1 MDPSKAANFTKLCQ
15 LLVDKGGE
23 ALRNVLHGKHPPSTL
38 AAVLKANIGT
48 FTKAKKAKVINPSQ
62 WDLLFP
68 AAGAAPD
75 SKQFDIT
82 LLIILLR
89 NICGLH
95 PPATGWNKMPPAGD
109 TTTSADIVR
118 MKLFRNDDY
127 AHITSTQLDDA
138 KFEQLWQEISQPLLR
153 LGVPQQDID
162 EIKLA
167 PHEEWEPTSHLRDK
181 LPMFTGREDEIKKVI
196 TLLNDEKKA
205 LVSLRGGP
213 GFGKTSIAIEV
224 SHKLS
229 EDHKIPVVFSQ
240 LTTAT
245 NEDEMIRQL
254 CLDVDVSYEDDPKQ
268 SLMQRLRNIKNKVI
282 FVMDDIDNLLKDRD
296 TFYRFV
302 HLLRQNSN
310 QQCQIVTTSRK
321 RFEIPNLSVEVPVG
335 VMNDKACTELLKKHC
350 PKTDEIFLQELAE
363 HCGNIPLA
371 MCIAVSRVDHFKD
384 PAKLLQCLKKK
395 PMKTLKHSDSDQC
408 VHRAFNMSF
417 KECSDEKQETL
428 VRLSVFEGSFD
439 QEAAEAVLE
448 KDELDTIDILN
459 ELVSLS
465 LIMKEPT
472 QHRYS
477 IHLLIKSFLKDKQES
492 GNEQSETK
500 AKRARAEAMCAEV
513 LMVEYYLELGH
524 QLTMKSYS
532 KDGYKD
538 NREALKQEAS
548 NIHNVLKICSRQQED
563 PTRSDISNCLAGCN
577 IYTISARLF
586 SIFVRTITP
595 AATVDDFLKRC
606 ANLAKDKEQYAV
618 KINFECL
625 LVAEE
630 RYESIGNDDFTS
642 LTAQMEEI
650 KNEFDTRY
658 EKLKNDKSLCAHY
671 YYQYGR
677 YLWRKSRNHDGKE
690 ELDLQIQAREQLKKS
705 LELRKTITKTP
716 VTKADIIF
724 SLLQLGKICKAISS
738 TEHHLR
744 KRNESQTSLTQAKEY
759 YKEAIELSQDTLG
772 EHELTSSCYKHSGD
786 LFLKTKEFELAEK
799 EYTTAKDMREKLEL
813 DASEKYVFILKNL
826 GGCLLECKR
835 GGKAIEVLE
844 EAFGIA
850 KKLPKSAKLENVW
863 WIRAYTSLAIAY
875 NLVQKNDK
883 AVCYAKKAMELTG
896 KNEKIISYHQKKKLR
911 EILGDNK
918 S

>member
-1 MDPSKAANFTKLCQ
+1 MDPSKAKPANFTRLCK

-23 ALRNVLHGKHPPSTL
+23 ALRNLLNKKHPPSTL
-38 AAVLKANIGT
+38 AAVLNT
-48 FTKAKKAKVINPSQ
+48 NKVILRKAINSSQ
-62 WDLLFP
+62 RDLLFP
-68 AAGAAPD
+68 PSGAAPD
-75 SKQFDIT
+75 SSNFDIT

-89 NICGLH
+89 NICGLS
-95 PPATGWNKMPPAGD
+95 PPTTKGRNKMPRAGD
-109 TTTSADIVR
+109 TSESADIER
-118 MKLFRNDDY
+118 IRLFRNNNY
-127 AHITSTQLDDA
+127 AHITETQLDDA
-138 KFEQLWQEISQPLLR
+138 KFEQLWKEISQPLVR
-153 LGVPQQDID
+153 LGVRQQDID
-162 EIKLA
+162 EIKVA
-167 PHEEWEPTSHLRDK
+167 PHEEWEPKSHLRDK
-181 LPMFTGREDEIKKVI
+181 LPMFTGREDEIKKII

-254 CLDVDVSYEDDPKQ
+254 CLDVHVSYEDDPKQ
-268 SLMQRLRNIKNKVI
+268 SLMQRLGNIKNKVI

-408 VHRAFNMSF
+408 VHRAFEMSF

-448 KDELDTIDILN
+448 KDEQDTIDILN

-465 LIMKEPT
+465 LTMKEPT

-492 GNEQSETK
+492 GNEQSKTK
-500 AKRARAEAMCAEV
+500 AERARAEAMCAEV

-538 NREALKQEAS
+538 NREALKREAS
-548 NIHNVLKICSRQQED
+548 NIQNVLKICCQQEH
-563 PTRSDISNCLAGCN
+563 PTSSDISDCLARSN

-595 AATVDDFLKRC
+595 APTVDDFLQRC

-642 LTAQMEEI
+642 LTTQMEEI

-658 EKLKNDKSLCAHY
+658 EELKNDKSLCAHY

-759 YKEAIELSQDTLG
+759 YKEAIQLSQDTLG

-850 KKLPKSAKLENVW
+850 EKLPKSAKLENVW

-883 AVCYAKKAMELTG
+883 AVCYAKKVMELTG
-896 KNEKIISYHQKKKLR
+896 KKEKIISYHQKKKLL

>member
-1 MDPSKAANFTKLCQ
+1 MDPSKAKPANFTRLCQ
-15 LLVDKGGE
+15 LLVDKGGD
-23 ALRNVLHGKHPPSTL
+23 ALRKVLHKKHPPSTL
-38 AAVLKANIGT
+38 AAVLNANKVILQ
-48 FTKAKKAKVINPSQ
+48 KVKVINSLQ
-62 WDLLFP
+62 WNLLFP
-68 AAGAAPD
+68 PSGAAPD
-75 SKQFDIT
+75 SSNFDIT

-109 TTTSADIVR
+109 TSESADIVR
-118 MKLFRNDDY
+118 IKLFRNNNY
-127 AHITSTQLDDA
+127 AQISETQLDDET
-138 KFEQLWQEISQPLLR
+138 FEKLWQEISQTLLR

-162 EIKLA
+162 EIKVA
-167 PHEEWEPTSHLRDK
+167 PHEEWEPKSHLRDK
-181 LPMFTGREDEIKKVI
+181 LPMFTGREHEIKKVI
-196 TLLNDEKKA
+196 THLNDEKKA

-240 LTTAT
+240 LTTAK
-245 NEDEMIRQL
+245 NEDDMIRQL
-254 CLDVDVSYEDDPKQ
+254 CHDIDVSYEDDPKQ
-268 SLMQRLRNIKNKVI
+268 SLMHRLGNIKNKVI
-282 FVMDDIDNLLKDRD
+282 FVMDDIDNLLKDRH

-310 QQCQIVTTSRK
+310 QQCQIVTTSRE

-335 VMNDKACTELLKKHC
+335 VMSDKACIELLKKQC
-350 PKTDEIFLQELAE
+350 PEKDDNFCQKLAQL
-363 HCGNIPLA
+363 CGNMPLA
-371 MCIAVSRVDHFKD
+371 MYIAGSRVDDFEDSNDILQYLEEKPMKFLESPESDECVSRV
-384 PAKLLQCLKKK
+384 
-395 PMKTLKHSDSDQC
+395 
-408 VHRAFNMSF
+408 FNMSY
-417 KECSDEKQETL
+417 KKCSDEEQDTL
-428 VRLSVFEGSFD
+428 VRLSVFEGSFSKD
-439 QEAAEAVLE
+439 AAKAVIK
-448 KDELDTIDILN
+448 KDDLKTTNILKK
-459 ELVSLS
+459 LVSLS
-465 LIMKEPT
+465 LIKQPT
-472 QHRYS
+472 KHRYS
-477 IHLLIKSFLKDKQES
+477 IHLLIKHFLKEKQES
-492 GNEQSETK
+492 GNEQTTAQAE
-500 AKRARAEAMCAEV
+500 RARAEVMCAEV
-513 LMVEYYLELGH
+513 LMVKYYLELGH
-524 QLTMKSYS
+524 QLTIKSYS

-548 NIHNVLKICSRQQED
+548 NIHNVLEICCRQQED
-563 PTRSDISNCLAGCN
+563 PPRSDISDCLVRSN
-577 IYTISARLF
+577 IYTTSARLF

-595 AATVDDFLKRC
+595 APTVDDFLQRC

-642 LTAQMEEI
+642 LTSQMEEI

-658 EKLKNDKSLCAHY
+658 EELKNDKSLCAHY

-744 KRNESQTSLTQAKEY
+744 KRNESQTSLRQAKEY

-772 EHELTSSCYKHSGD
+772 EHELTSSCYKHWGD
-786 LFLKTKEFELAEK
+786 LFLETEEFELAEK

-813 DASEKYVFILKNL
+813 DASEKYVFILQNL
-826 GGCLLECKR
+826 GACLIECKR
-835 GGKAIEVLE
+835 GGKAI
-844 EAFGIA
+844 
-850 KKLPKSAKLENVW
+850 
-863 WIRAYTSLAIAY
+863 
-875 NLVQKNDK
+875 D
-883 AVCYAKKAMELTG
+883 
-896 KNEKIISYHQKKKLR
+896 
-911 EILGDNK
+911 
-918 S
+918 